1 MNGATAISVE
11 RKGAVDVL
19 TLDRAPQLNSLNEA
33 MLAELLA
40 YFYTVDQDQTV
51 GAIMLVGAGDHFCA
65 GLDLKRD
72 LAVLNAGAEK
82 GMGFQR
88 EFGEL
93 ILRMRRCSA
102 PIVAGLRG
110 AAAGG
115 GFSIASAC
123 DVRIAGRSFR
133 ANAAFAR
140 LGLSGMEMGLSFLLP
155 RLVGHGLASE
165 LMLTGRFIEAE
176 EALRSGFVSRL
187 VDDGQVED
195 VAFAI
200 AEQIAD
206 NGRFATRLTKES
218 LNATWCVTSLDA
230 AVAFENRNQVLCFTS
245 GAPAVAI
252 DEFRERR
259 GRFAREG
266 A

>member
-1 MNGATAISVE
+1 
-11 RKGAVDVL
+11 
-19 TLDRAPQLNSLNEA
+19 
-33 MLAELLA
+33 
-40 YFYTVDQDQTV
+40 
-51 GAIMLVGAGDHFCA
+51 
-65 GLDLKRD
+65 
-72 LAVLNAGAEK
+72 
-82 GMGFQR
+82 
-88 EFGEL
+88 
-93 ILRMRRCSA
+93 
-102 PIVAGLRG
+102 
-110 AAAGG
+110 
-115 GFSIASAC
+115 
-123 DVRIAGRSFR
+123 
-133 ANAAFAR
+133 
-140 LGLSGMEMGLSFLLP
+140 
-155 RLVGHGLASE
+155 
-165 LMLTGRFIEAE
+165 MLTGRFIEAE

-218 LNATWCVTSLDA
+218 LNATWGITSLDA

-266 A
+266 V